1 MPDSPQQWLDELAAR
16 LDDQRRALSPLRDYV
31 TGNAPLPEGA
41 SANREAYSRWQRL
54 ARTDYPNLIVDA
66 VAERMKIAGF
76 RVADDP
82 QDNDAARALW
92 RRSLGDGLA
101 PDVHRDMLTY
111 GRGYA
116 MAAAGRSGPVL
127 TAESP
132 FMTITDH
139 DPLEPMWVRAG
150 LKVWRDGD
158 VDHAVLHLPGSV
170 QRFQRGS
177 SQRAAGGW
185 ETVSGPEPTGLDRV
199 PIVRFTNRDGVG
211 EFALHLDLLDRINW
225 VILQRLLIIAMQAFR
240 QRAVKGYLPDAD
252 AEGNPIDYAEVFR
265 PGPDALWELPEGV
278 DIWESSPG
286 DIQQILSAAKDDLR
300 DLSAV
305 TRTPMSVLS
314 PDSANQSAEGAA
326 LMREGLVFK
335 VDDRIG
341 RVTPSW
347 DELVGLGLELD
358 GQPVQ
363 VQTQWAPA
371 ERQSLAEKADAAV
384 KLATTMPWRRLMSDV
399 LGYPADEVDRM
410 ESERAAD
417 ALTALLTAPAPIPA
431 AVPPADTTNG
441 NG

>member
-1 MPDSPQQWLDELAAR
+1 MPDSTQQWLEQLTER
-16 LDDQRRALSPLRDYV
+16 LDEQSRRLLPLRDYV

-41 SANREAYSRWQRL
+41 SQNRESFARWQRL
-54 ARTDYPNLIVDA
+54 ARTDFPNLIVDA

-92 RRSLGDGLA
+92 RRSLGDSLA

-111 GRGYA
+111 GLGYA
-116 MAAAGRSGPVL
+116 MAAAGRSGAVL
-127 TAESP
+127 TRESP
-132 FMTITDH
+132 FSTITDH

-158 VDHAVLHLPGSV
+158 IDWAVLHLPGTV
-170 QRFQRGS
+170 QRFTRGTS
-177 SQRAAGGW
+177 MRAVGGW
-185 ETVSGPEPTGLDRV
+185 EPVGPPQRTRLDRV
-199 PIVRFTNRDGVG
+199 PIVRFTNRDAVG
-211 EFALHLDLLDRINW
+211 EFALHTDLLDRINW

-240 QRAVKGYLPDAD
+240 QRAIKGDLPDVD
-252 AEGNPIDYAEVFR
+252 SEGNEIDYSEVFL

-278 DIWESSPG
+278 DIWESTPG
-286 DIQQILSAAKDDLR
+286 DITGILSAVKDDLR

-326 LMREGLVFK
+326 LTREGLVFK

-341 RVTPSW
+341 RATPSW
-347 DELVGLGLELD
+347 DGLVGLGLALD
-358 GQPVQ
+358 GQQVQ

-371 ERQSLAEKADAAV
+371 ERQSLTEKADAAV
-384 KLATTMPWRRLMSDV
+384 KLASALPWRRLMTDV

-417 ALTALLTAPAPIPA
+417 ALTALLTAPTPAPA
-431 AVPPADTTNG
+431 AVTDTATG